1 MGLLHIYDTVS
12 NEHKSIRAN
21 GRLKDI
27 LPDYDFTHCAVIK
40 AGERMT
46 ADYTVSDDDILYIR
60 KVPAM
65 TGLAIA
71 AVAVAVV
78 AVGVGIGAY
87 CYANK
92 KIAEAEEE
100 AKKAQ
105 ENAKKLAQ
113 QVTQYPFIKGAS
125 NTSALGQTIQYV
137 FGSIYNTPYKLND
150 GFYSIGGTDGE
161 KQYYNIILSA
171 GFGKQL
177 IESLSIGSE
186 KIKDF
191 TETSPQSG
199 VYSFNSDSLYYD
211 SENIIEIAQEAE
223 FTKSFFQQ
231 KVKSEY
237 SGEEVK
243 HEYGQ
248 EAEPLIL
255 QCAENTM
262 RVEVCLQFN
271 GLRQFKGNNWTQKS
285 VTVNPYWS
293 NDGGSS
299 WHAFTFDRGSNT
311 FEFNSNHTLRF
322 TATRAFS
329 YAECYGK
336 QISIKLERTTPKNES
351 NSQESAY
358 CLYMN
363 SFCYDN
369 AKSAGGT
376 LTPCK
381 PLESPFME
389 KTTRIGV
396 RIIANQNTSNML
408 DKINAM
414 CYGVARTWNKVL
426 RTWSD
431 TKTPT
436 RNIASWILEIL
447 ESDTHKP
454 SQYTDGGIDLL
465 SFGDLYEYCESKDN
479 QFYCDGIIT
488 KGEKKETVISKLL
501 SLCNADMYIDSDGKL
516 AIAIDRK
523 ESTPVALLNAQS
535 VKSVKVAKSF
545 ERQPDGIKANF
556 TNRDTWQTDT
566 RYCMRDGGAKGI
578 DDTCTETTIE
588 YATEAEHVYK
598 ICQRRMRQQ
607 VLQPREVTVQVGR
620 EGDYYP
626 LYATV
631 MLQLE
636 QLRQGLRSAIIHRV
650 RRNADGKVTSLD
662 ISDMVDFGGDF
673 SESVYI
679 DEDGKRYTDEDGG
692 EYGTIDTP
700 DTATYGVMI
709 QAQDGTGKRHI
720 GAQVYGFGKTRTI
733 YFFVAVDDSDGV
745 RIQAGNELSFGL
757 LNEQGGFDRI
767 TNIMKITATKPSA
780 DGWELTLKD
789 YSEAIYEYGKI
800 PEYRTNLT
808 SPNAAAL
815 PASTTI
821 RESEEKAE
829 REEKE
834 AETTAA
840 IGKAIEAGTTSL
852 ELSRTSIQFH
862 MNGAD
867 NTLYAETMQFTAALM
882 QGGEGLEADTVTASV
897 DSQAFSVTASKS
909 GAVITVSVTSRY
921 GAAFTSANVTVTATY
936 GGLTFSNSCTVT
948 ASDTAR
954 YLNAVSS
961 LSGIP
966 ANPAL
971 GDYFTWTGDNTA
983 SALVYGGTFRK
994 TYVYRYVGNA
1004 GGEYRWSED
1013 TRIEHNADALSDI
1026 LAMNTESAA
1035 ATNSYALTFLNRL
1048 VANTIFVNNL
1058 LVKFADIQ
1066 RLQSGEITV
1075 KTATNATNAT
1085 DGTIS
1090 GMTTGGASDTAI
1102 AIHSS
1107 DWTGKD
1113 STSGFGILKNGDA
1126 YFNNGSFRGTLESES
1141 GYFKGDVIFAG
1152 SIASGP
1158 LYLDEQNPTNIES
1171 QFVANAGDSTQAF
1184 FDQIKN
1190 SSVATLLNGTFDF
1203 RERTD
1208 TTSTT
1213 YAFSHIQIVFETN
1226 GYGVRVYFLDSKLNR
1241 IKHHWIFQGR
1251 EVTTEISQYIGMNT
1265 KGTYN
1270 ITQYST
1276 MSGALVLNKYSPT
1289 GKTLKLI
1296 DLPTSAA
1303 SQSGY
1308 VYRDSEGYL
1317 RIS

>member
-1 MGLLHIYDTVS
+1 MGLLHIYDTIS

-21 GRLKDI
+21 GKLKDI

-46 ADYTVSDDDILYIR
+46 ADYTVNDDDILYIR
-60 KVPAM
+60 KIPAM

-71 AVAVAVV
+71 AIVVAVV
-78 AVGVGIGAY
+78 AVGVGIGSAI
-87 CYANK
+87 YANK
-92 KIAEAEEE
+92 MSAEAEEE

-137 FGSIYNTPYKLND
+137 FGNIYNTPYKLND
-150 GFYSIGGTDGE
+150 GFYSIGGTNGE

-171 GFGKQL
+171 GFGKQV
-177 IESLSIGSE
+177 IESLSIGNE

-191 TETSPQSG
+191 SETSPQSG

-211 SENIIEIAQEAE
+211 SENIIEIAQETE
-223 FTKSFFQQ
+223 FTQSFFQQ

-243 HEYGQ
+243 HEYGE

-262 RVEVCLQFN
+262 RAEVCLQFN
-271 GLRQFKGNNWTQKS
+271 GLRQFKDNNWTQKS
-285 VTVNPYWS
+285 VTVNPSWS
-293 NDGGSS
+293 NDGGAS
-299 WHAFTFDRGSNT
+299 WHAFTFDRGSNE
-311 FEFNSNHTLRF
+311 FNFNSNHTLRF
-322 TATRAFS
+322 TATNTFS

-358 CLYMN
+358 CLYLN

-408 DKINAM
+408 DKINTM
-414 CYGVARTWNKVL
+414 CYGMARTWNKVL

-454 SQYTDGGIDLL
+454 SQYTDSGIDLL
-465 SFGDLYEYCESKDN
+465 SFGDLYEYCESEG
-479 QFYCDGIIT
+479 FHCDGIIT

-501 SLCNADMYIDSDGKL
+501 SICNADMYIDSDGKL

-535 VKSVKVAKSF
+535 IKSVTVGKSL

-566 RYCMRDGGAKGI
+566 RNCMRDGGEKGI

-650 RRNADGKVTSLD
+650 RRNADGRVTSLD

-679 DEDGKRYTDEDGG
+679 DENGKTYTDEDGE
-692 EYGTIDTP
+692 EYETIDFP
-700 DTATYGVMI
+700 EVATYGVMI

-720 GAQVYGFGKTRTI
+720 GVAVYGFGKTRTI
-733 YFFVAVDDSDGV
+733 YFFMAIDDSDGV

-757 LNEQGGFDRI
+757 LNEYGGFDRI

-789 YSEAIYEYGKI
+789 YSEAIYEYGDI
-800 PEYRTNLT
+800 PEYKTNLT
-808 SPNAAAL
+808 SPNTAAL
-815 PASTTI
+815 PASTMI
-821 RESEEKAE
+821 RESEEKAAQ
-829 REEKE
+829 EEKE

-840 IGKAIEAGTTSL
+840 IGKAIEAGTTRL

-882 QGGEGLEADTVTASV
+882 QSGEGLEADTVTASV

-921 GAAFTSANVTVTATY
+921 GSAFTSANVTVTATY
-936 GGLTFSNSCTVT
+936 SGLTFSASCTVT

-983 SALVYGGTFRK
+983 SALVYGGTFKK

-1004 GGEYRWSED
+1004 GGSYRWSED

-1075 KTATNATNAT
+1075 KTATNATNANG
-1085 DGTIS
+1085 GTIS
-1090 GMTTGGASDTAI
+1090 GMTTGGASDTSI

-1107 DWTGKD
+1107 DWTGKN

-1126 YFNNGSFRGTLESES
+1126 YFNNGSFRGHIEATSGYLQTVTIDGFYISNNTPFQPIAMINIGYKDGAIFLSNNKNISTVTRSEQGVYTIYFQNSVKLKTHNYEGNKYIDVFVVGNAADTFDAGFKNPLSMNPNWLRQYVNGRLTVEGDYAVVNYVVLYFIDNNTDSLIDPRSAQCFIFGTESE
-1141 GYFKGDVIFAG
+1141 
-1152 SIASGP
+1152 
-1158 LYLDEQNPTNIES
+1158 
-1171 QFVANAGDSTQAF
+1171 
-1184 FDQIKN
+1184 
-1190 SSVATLLNGTFDF
+1190 
-1203 RERTD
+1203 
-1208 TTSTT
+1208 
-1213 YAFSHIQIVFETN
+1213 
-1226 GYGVRVYFLDSKLNR
+1226 
-1241 IKHHWIFQGR
+1241 
-1251 EVTTEISQYIGMNT
+1251 
-1265 KGTYN
+1265 
-1270 ITQYST
+1270 
-1276 MSGALVLNKYSPT
+1276 
-1289 GKTLKLI
+1289 
-1296 DLPTSAA
+1296 
-1303 SQSGY
+1303 
-1308 VYRDSEGYL
+1308 
-1317 RIS
+1317 

>member
-1 MGLLHIYDTVS
+1 MGLLHIYDTIS

-27 LPDYDFTHCAVIK
+27 LPDYDFTHCSVIK

-65 TGLAIA
+65 TGVAIA
-71 AVAVAVV
+71 AIVVAVV
-78 AVGVGIGAY
+78 AVGVGIGSAV
-87 CYANK
+87 YANK
-92 KIAEAEEE
+92 MSAKAEEE
-100 AKKAQ
+100 ARKAQ

-211 SENIIEIAQEAE
+211 SENIIEIAQDSE
-223 FTKSFFQQ
+223 FTMGMFQQ

-271 GLRQFKGNNWTQKS
+271 GLRQFKGSNWRQKS
-285 VTVNPYWS
+285 VTVNPSWS
-293 NDGGSS
+293 NDGGAS

-322 TATRAFS
+322 TATKAFS

-454 SQYTDGGIDLL
+454 SRYTDGGIDLL
-465 SFGDLYEYCESKDN
+465 SFGDLYEYCESEG
-479 QFYCDGIIT
+479 FRCDGVIT

-535 VKSVKVAKSF
+535 IKSVTVAKSF

-566 RYCMRDGGAKGI
+566 RYCMRDGGEKGI
-578 DDTCTETTIE
+578 DDTCAETTIE

-607 VLQPREVTVQVGR
+607 VLQPREITVQVGR

-636 QLRQGLRSAIIHRV
+636 QLRQGIRSAIIHRV

-673 SESVYI
+673 SEPVYI
-679 DEDGKRYTDEDGG
+679 DENGKTYTDEDGG
-692 EYGTIDTP
+692 EYKTLDIP
-700 DTATYGVMI
+700 ESATYGVMI
-709 QAQDGTGKRHI
+709 QAQDGTGRRHI

-733 YFFVAVDDSDGV
+733 YFFIGLDDSDGV

-789 YSEAIYEYGKI
+789 YSEAIYEYGEI
-800 PEYRTNLT
+800 PEYKTNLT
-808 SPNAAAL
+808 SPNTAAL

-840 IGKAIEAGTTSL
+840 IGKAIEAGTTRL

-882 QGGEGLEADTVTASV
+882 QGGEGLEADTVMASV

-966 ANPAL
+966 SSPAL

-983 SALVYGGTFRK
+983 SVLVYGGTFKK
-994 TYVYRYVGNA
+994 TCVYRYVGNA

-1048 VANTIFVNNL
+1048 VANTIFTNTLAAKKAFINKLLAQNLILQDGGSIQSANYNAGVSGLMIDSDGNAEVNRGS
-1058 LVKFADIQ
+1058 F
-1066 RLQSGEITV
+1066 RGEIE
-1075 KTATNATNAT
+1075 AT
-1085 DGTIS
+1085 DGT
-1090 GMTTGGASDTAI
+1090 
-1102 AIHSS
+1102 
-1107 DWTGKD
+1107 
-1113 STSGFGILKNGDA
+1113 FNGIVNARNGT
-1126 YFNNGSFRGTLESES
+1126 FNGTINAKNGSFTGE
-1141 GYFKGDVIFAG
+1141 INA
-1152 SIASGP
+1152 GP
-1158 LYLDEQNPTNIES
+1158 LLLTNKSAVSGVTITL
-1171 QFVANAGDSTQAF
+1171 NAGTSFFGVFDSGLPYFYGTDYSHDYGNVNPRKSSYNNNA
-1184 FDQIKN
+1184 IKGFHWGGYR
-1190 SSVATLLNGTFDF
+1190 SGTYGGY
-1203 RERTD
+1203 
-1208 TTSTT
+1208 SQLHIK
-1213 YAFSHIQIVFETN
+1213 YADN
-1226 GYGVRVYFLDSKLNR
+1226 
-1241 IKHHWIFQGR
+1241 
-1251 EVTTEISQYIGMNT
+1251 TTEMIILTERMAGHDYVHSLPYKLGASLEIPKKSGMWYNFKHEQT
-1265 KGTYN
+1265 KRTF
-1270 ITQYST
+1270 
-1276 MSGALVLNKYSPT
+1276 
-1289 GKTLKLI
+1289 
-1296 DLPTSAA
+1296 
-1303 SQSGY
+1303 
-1308 VYRDSEGYL
+1308 
-1317 RIS
+1317 